1 MKLISRLV
9 RTRES
14 YTKVLTL
21 SVESQHWTGPV
32 LQSPADVGVGVG
44 AVTVTVV
51 VGWPVAVAR
60 MLREST
66 Q

>member
-1 MKLISRLV
+1 MDSGVISRLV
-9 RTRES
+9 RIGK
-14 YTKVLTL
+14 KVILTL
-21 SVESQHWTGPV
+21 STELQHWTGPV
-32 LQSPADVGVGVG
+32 VQSPADVGVGVG